1 MMRWVFAALVL
12 ANLGLLMWAS
22 WYRDSGGETIAARPV
37 YHPELM
43 VPLTTPGVALKS
55 KRNEKPEAPLVAAKP
70 LPRCV
75 DIGPLTKDTAASAV
89 SWLQSEKVEHST
101 RTEERQVETSTW
113 IHLGPFENKK
123 QAEQRLRELKKTG
136 IGDTLVMNDAQ
147 GVPAISLGLFNQPE
161 NAKKRMEELAQKG
174 IAAKSEVRTRNETF
188 TWLDL
193 RLPEPADAA
202 LARLRQRDWG
212 TGAEVRDA
220 ACPAEPQAS
229 PAPAPVTPPDATPPG

>member
-1 MMRWVFAALVL
+1 MRWVFAVLVL

-22 WYRDSGGETIAARPV
+22 WHRDSGGETIAARPV
-37 YHPELM
+37 HHPELM

-55 KRNEKPEAPLVAAKP
+55 KRNEKAEAPLVAAKP
-70 LPRCV
+70 RPRCV
-75 DIGPLTKDTAASAV
+75 DIGPLAKEAAASAV
-89 SWLQSEKVEHST
+89 GWLQSEKVEHSV

-113 IHLGPFENKK
+113 VHLGPFENKK
-123 QAEQRLRELKKTG
+123 QADQRLRELQKSGLKDVL
-136 IGDTLVMNDAQ
+136 IMNDAQ
-147 GVPAISLGLFNQPE
+147 GAPAISLGLFNQPE

-202 LARLRQRDWG
+202 LGRLRQRDWG

-220 ACPAEPQAS
+220 VCPAEPQPS
-229 PAPAPVTPPDATPPG
+229 PVPAPAAVPETTPPG